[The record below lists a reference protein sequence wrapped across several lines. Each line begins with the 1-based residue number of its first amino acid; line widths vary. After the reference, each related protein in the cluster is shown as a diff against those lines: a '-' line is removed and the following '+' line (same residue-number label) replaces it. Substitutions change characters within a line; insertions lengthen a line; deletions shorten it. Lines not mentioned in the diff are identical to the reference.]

1 MMTTNEGLAPESPSW
16 VETEMWNWSR
26 YCWDGAWPHPL
37 PTMSCA
43 SIERNYRP
51 PPAIDSQEERRP
63 KQIVNYPHALI
74 VEGVYNSLPLVEQ
87 QIVQFEYPRRYEFDE
102 FNYRGE
108 LIRNVRLRNG
118 CRRLGIKQ
126 VYYQVALGNAL
137 SLIAKAFPQKRRR
150 A

>member
-1 MMTTNEGLAPESPSW
+1 M
-16 VETEMWNWSR
+16 
-26 YCWDGAWPHPL
+26 
-37 PTMSCA
+37 
-43 SIERNYRP
+43 
-51 PPAIDSQEERRP
+51 
-63 KQIVNYPHALI
+63 
-74 VEGVYNSLPLVEQ
+74 EGVYNSLPLVEQ